1 MCFQIIQSKLSKQIE
16 RRFKAKFRAQ
26 NGYQPSQ
33 HLNGF
38 DFPKVPVIT
47 AEKPE
52 IIENFNWGL
61 VPEWSKNTDIR
72 SMTLNA
78 KIETLT
84 EKPAFKNVLN
94 QRCLILANGFYEWQW
109 LDAKGKNKVKYEI
122 GIGND
127 ELFAFAG
134 LYSQWIDPE
143 TSEIVPTFTIV
154 TTQAN
159 TLMSEIHNIK
169 KRMPVILRPEDEQNW
184 LHKAPIENFAFPYEV
199 ALTAKNTEPLQE
211 QLRLF

>member
-1 MCFQIIQSKLSKQIE
+1 MCFHIIQSKLSKQIE
-16 RRFKAKFRAQ
+16 RRFKAKFRGQ
-26 NGYQPSQ
+26 NGYQPSL

-38 DFPKVPVIT
+38 EFPKVPVIT

-61 VPEWSKNTDIR
+61 VPEWAKNKDIR

-94 QRCLILANGFYEWQW
+94 QRCLVLANGFYEWQW
-109 LDAKGKNKVKYEI
+109 LDAKGKNKVKFEI
-122 GIGND
+122 GIGNG
-127 ELFAFAG
+127 ELVAFAG
-134 LYSQWIDPE
+134 LYSQWMNPD
-143 TSEIVPTFTIV
+143 TREITPTFTIV

-159 TLMSEIHNIK
+159 TLMAEIHNIK
-169 KRMPVILRPEDEQNW
+169 KRMPVILRPEDEHNW
-184 LHKAPIENFAFPYEV
+184 LQQAPIENFAFPYEV
-199 ALTAKNTEPLQE
+199 ALTAKNTEPPQE